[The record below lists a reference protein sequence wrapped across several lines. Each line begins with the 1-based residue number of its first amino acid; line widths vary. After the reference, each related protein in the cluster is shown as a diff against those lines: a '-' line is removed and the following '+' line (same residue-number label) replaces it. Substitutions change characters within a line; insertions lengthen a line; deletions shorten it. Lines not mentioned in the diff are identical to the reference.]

1 MTDPQ
6 VALMML
12 GLFIFMIFLGFPI
25 AFTLMAMGLGF
36 GYYAYFDGA
45 RMWRS
50 FNKLVESGDGDT
62 ISLSLNWVEGLF
74 NNRIFDLFINQTYSV
89 MANDVLTAVPLFL
102 FMGYIVERANIV
114 DRLFSTL
121 AIAAKR
127 MPGSMGVAALVTCA
141 LFATATG
148 IVGAVVT
155 LMGLLALP
163 AMLKARYDESFASG
177 IICAG
182 GTLGILI
189 PPSIMLI
196 VYAASSGVSIVRLYA
211 GALLPGFLLAGLY
224 LIYIVVRAWLQP
236 SIAPRPTKEESPD
249 VPVGQLIL
257 MLLTSFFPLA
267 FLILS
272 VLGAILFGLATPSE
286 AAAIGALGGMA
297 LAIAYRA
304 MTWQRLRESVYLTIR
319 TTAMVCW
326 LFVGSWTFSSVFSY
340 LGGEQFI
347 SDFVTSLDMSPLMF
361 LILAQ
366 LIIFLLGWPL
376 EWSEIIIIF
385 VPIFL
390 PLLPHFGIDPLFFG
404 VLVAI
409 NLQTSFLTPPMA
421 MSAYYLKGIAPPHI
435 TLVQIFK
442 GCMPFLMMV
451 FLAMFLLYMF
461 PQITFYLPEL
471 FYGR

>member
-1 MTDPQ
+1 MSPE
-6 VALMML
+6 VIALVML
-12 GLFIFMIFLGFPI
+12 GLFIAFVFLGFPI
-25 AFTLMAMGLGF
+25 AFTLMAMGIGF
-36 GYYAYFDGA
+36 GYYAYFDAG

-50 FNKLVESGDGDT
+50 YDRLGEDAGAFERW
-62 ISLSLNWVEGLF
+62 SLWFEGLL
-74 NNRIFDLFINQTYSV
+74 NNRIFDLFVNQTFTV
-89 MANDVLTAVPLFL
+89 MSNEVLTAVPLFL

-121 AIAAKR
+121 NVASKNV
-127 MPGSMGVAALVTCA
+127 PGSMGVAALITCA

-163 AMLKARYDESFASG
+163 AMLKARYDPSFASG

-196 VYAASSGVSIVRLYA
+196 VYAAATNVSIVRLYA
-211 GALLPGFLLAGLY
+211 GALFPGLTLVGLY
-224 LIYIVVRAWLQP
+224 LIYVIGRSILQP
-236 SIAPRPTKEESPD
+236 SSAPRPTDDEVPD
-249 VPVGQLIL
+249 VPTGKLVL
-257 MLLTSFFPLA
+257 MILTSFLPLA
-267 FLILS
+267 FLILA
-272 VLGAILFGLATPSE
+272 VLGSILFGLATPTE
-286 AAAIGALGGMA
+286 AASIGALGGILLA
-297 LAIAYRA
+297 LIYRA
-304 MTWQRLRESVYLTIR
+304 MTWQRLRESVYLTVR

-326 LFVGSWTFSSVFSY
+326 LFVGSYTFSAVFSY
-340 LGGEQFI
+340 LGGEHVI
-347 SDFVTSLDMSPLMF
+347 SEFVQGLDLTPVQF

-390 PLLPHFGIDPLFFG
+390 PLLAFFDIDPLFFG
-404 VLVAI
+404 ILVAL

-421 MSAYYLKGIAPPHI
+421 MSAYYLKGIAPPEVRL
-435 TLVQIFK
+435 TQIFA
-442 GCMPFLMMV
+442 GVMPFLFCVLISMV
-451 FLAMFLLYMF
+451 LMYLF
-461 PQITFYLPEL
+461 PQIVFYLPEL
-471 FYGR
+471 FYG